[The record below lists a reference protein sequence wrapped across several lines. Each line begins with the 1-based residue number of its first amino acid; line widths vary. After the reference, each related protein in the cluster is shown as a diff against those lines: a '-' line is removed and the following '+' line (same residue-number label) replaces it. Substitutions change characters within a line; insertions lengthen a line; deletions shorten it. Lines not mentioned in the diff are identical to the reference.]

1 MKAVLTDPIAAPI
14 ARFSA
19 RHVAGRFKAS
29 FGALTVS
36 RLVRVLP
43 FVILAMVAHLAT
55 AEARPPLSASDWLSG
70 SVQEP
75 PSQSGWRPGDGRPSG
90 ASRKPSDLARTGS
103 VEPVGVHRLGQ
114 ANPDATGTVSPR
126 TAGLP
131 ADLWGNSD
139 ATVLA
144 RLIQRQNPQLPALRR
159 LMRRVLAAQLDAP
172 RIIEKGTE
180 GTLFLARVDKL
191 LDMGATRAA
200 QDLLQA
206 AGPGDPQRFRRLFD
220 IALLSGDEARACEIM
235 DKTPGVA
242 PSFAARIFCLALGGD
257 WAAAALVHVGAAT
270 LGQLDEET
278 ALLMSHFLDD
288 AFVDSA
294 EILPPPTTVT
304 PLTFRLHEAIGQ
316 PLPSQNLPLAFALS
330 DLDDRGGWKAQLE
343 AAERLARAAAI
354 PASQLR
360 DIYIR
365 QKPAASGGVWD
376 RAAAVQ
382 TLIAALGTRD
392 RAAVAA
398 ALPPAYA
405 AMNDAGLG
413 TALAD
418 MVGAESAALELPG
431 QAGVI
436 AMWLALAANQVQTIE
451 ILPQDASA
459 FDRWLVSF
467 ASGDPKPPLPPAD
480 PASPAAILAP
490 AFLGDARTDLPENAQ
505 HLIAEDRRG
514 EALLA
519 AISDVDSGLE
529 GNLVRAAAGLRTL
542 RTLGQGDIARQAA
555 VELMLAPR
563 VSGLR

>member
-1 MKAVLTDPIAAPI
+1 M
-14 ARFSA
+14 R
-19 RHVAGRFKAS
+19 
-29 FGALTVS
+29 
-36 RLVRVLP
+36 RL
-43 FVILAMVAHLAT
+43 
-55 AEARPPLSASDWLSG
+55 D
-70 SVQEP
+70 
-75 PSQSGWRPGDGRPSG
+75 
-90 ASRKPSDLARTGS
+90 
-103 VEPVGVHRLGQ
+103 Q
-114 ANPDATGTVSPR
+114 ANSDATGTVSPR

-131 ADLWGNSD
+131 ADLWGDSD
-139 ATVLA
+139 ATLLA
-144 RLIQRQNPQLPALRR
+144 RMIQRQNPQLPALRR
-159 LMRRVLAAQLDAP
+159 LLRRVLAARLDAP

-235 DKTPGVA
+235 DKTPGIA

-257 WAAAALVHVGAAT
+257 WAAAALVHVGAET
-270 LGQLDEET
+270 LGQLDAET
-278 ALLMSHFLDD
+278 AMLMTHFLDD
-288 AFVDSA
+288 AYVDSS
-294 EILPPPTTVT
+294 EVLPPPTTVT

-316 PLPSQNLPLAFALS
+316 PLPANNLPLAFALS
-330 DLDDRGGWKAQLE
+330 DLDNRGGWKAQLD

-360 DIYIR
+360 DIYVA

-382 TLIAALGTRD
+382 TLIAALGARD
-392 RAAVAA
+392 RAAVAE
-398 ALPPAYA
+398 ALPPAYRV
-405 AMNDAGLG
+405 MNEAGLG
-413 TALAD
+413 NALAD
-418 MVGAESAALELPG
+418 MVGAGTAMLELPG
-431 QAGVI
+431 EAGAI
-436 AMWLALAANQVQTIE
+436 AMCLALAANQVQTIE
-451 ILPQDASA
+451 ILPEDATT

-490 AFLGDARTDLPENAQ
+490 AFIGDARANLPESAARMIDEN
-505 HLIAEDRRG
+505 RRG

-519 AISDVDSGLE
+519 AIADVDSGLE
-529 GNLVRAAAGLRTL
+529 GNLVRAAGGLRTL
-542 RTLGQGDIARQAA
+542 RALGQGEIARQAA

>member
-1 MKAVLTDPIAAPI
+1 MTDLRASYLRGWQVTSALAALALCMLAVAAQ
-14 ARFSA
+14 
-19 RHVAGRFKAS
+19 
-29 FGALTVS
+29 
-36 RLVRVLP
+36 
-43 FVILAMVAHLAT
+43 
-55 AEARPPLSASDWLSG
+55 ARPPLSASDWLSG

-75 PSQSGWRPGDGRPSG
+75 ASQSAWRPGDGRPRTAG
-90 ASRKPSDLARTGS
+90 ARPSDLARTGS
-103 VEPVGVHRLGQ
+103 VEPVGVRRLGQ
-114 ANPDATGTVSPR
+114 SNSDATGTVSPR

-131 ADLWGNSD
+131 ADLWGDSD
-139 ATVLA
+139 ASVLA
-144 RLIQRQNPQLPALRR
+144 RQIQRQNPQLPALRR

-172 RIIEKGTE
+172 RITEKGTE

-235 DKTPGVA
+235 DKTPGIA

-257 WAAAALVHVGAAT
+257 WAAAALVHVGAET

-278 ALLMSHFLDD
+278 TLLMSHFLDD
-288 AFVDSA
+288 AFVDTS
-294 EILPPPTTVT
+294 EILAPPTTVT

-316 PLPSQNLPLAFALS
+316 PLPANNLPLAFALS
-330 DLDDRGGWKAQLE
+330 DLDDRGGWKAQLD

-360 DIYIR
+360 DIYIA

-376 RAAAVQ
+376 RAEAIQ
-382 TLIAALGTRD
+382 TLITALGSRD
-392 RAAVAA
+392 RAAVSS

-405 AMNDAGLG
+405 AMNGAGLG

-431 QAGVI
+431 EAGVI
-436 AMWLALAANQVQTIE
+436 AMWLALAADQVQTIE
-451 ILPQDASA
+451 ILPEDAA
-459 FDRWLVSF
+459 IFDRWLVSF
-467 ASGDPKPPLPPAD
+467 ASGNPKPPLPPGD

-490 AFLGDARTDLPENAQ
+490 AFTGDANAQ
-505 HLIAEDRRG
+505 LSESAAQLIATNRRG

-519 AISDVDSGLE
+519 AMADVDSGLE
-529 GNLVRAAAGLRTL
+529 GNLVRAGGGLRTL
-542 RTLGQGDIARQAA
+542 RALGQSDIARQAA